1 MRSGRFSRF
10 GLATE
15 SVRQLETRPA
25 SPRRPRNQL
34 NPKPFLGGSRIVMNG
49 ISFARVKQATHS
61 DAVTPRTAPPMH
73 QAVSTP
79 VTAPVTAKQRR
90 ARRKKQ
96 IIYGSIALVVLWIA
110 AWVLWSKREKPIPVT
125 TETAIRKTIVQT
137 VSATGKIQ
145 PEVEVKISPEVAGE
159 IIELPVDDGLRV
171 KKGDLLVKIKPDS
184 YKALLE
190 QQEAAIS
197 AAKATNLQ
205 QKATMMK
212 TEHDLKRAEDL
223 FNKKLISEQEYNGGQ
238 AAYDVAKNTYESS
251 LHEIERAEASSSQAR
266 DQLSKTTIYSPL
278 DGTVTVLNSKL
289 GERLVATGQF
299 AGTEVMRVADRTHM
313 QAIVDVNENDVVNV
327 KLGDI
332 ANVKIDAYGDHK
344 FKGTVAQIGNT
355 GKTTGS
361 GTQEEVTNFEVKINL
376 EREDVLLRPGLSCTA
391 DIETNIVKDTVA
403 VPMQAVTIRTGDS
416 NLSPEE
422 IEKKRLKSAAR
433 DKGDNNADYVNERQ
447 EKAAQKEEREK
458 LMKVVF
464 LKKGGKAQS
473 VKVTTGI
480 SDDTY
485 MEIKSGLQPGEEVI
499 SGSYSAISRKLKDG
513 AKVAY
518 DKEATK

>member
-1 MRSGRFSRF
+1 
-10 GLATE
+10 
-15 SVRQLETRPA
+15 
-25 SPRRPRNQL
+25 
-34 NPKPFLGGSRIVMNG
+34 
-49 ISFARVKQATHS
+49 
-61 DAVTPRTAPPMH
+61 MH
-73 QAVSTP
+73 QALATP
-79 VTAPVTAKQRR
+79 ETAPKVERKRR
-90 ARRKKQ
+90 STRKRK
-96 IIYGSIALVVLWIA
+96 IIIGVVGFFVLWLI
-110 AWVLWSKREKPIPVT
+110 VSILLSKREKPIPVT
-125 TETAIRKTIVQT
+125 TEKAVRKTILQT
-137 VSATGKIQ
+137 VSATGKVQ
-145 PEVEVKISPEVAGE
+145 PETEVKISPEVAGE
-159 IIELPVDDGLRV
+159 IIELPVADGMGI

-205 QKATMMK
+205 QKASMLK
-212 TEHDLKRAEDL
+212 TEQDLKRADDMYA
-223 FNKKLISEQEYNGGQ
+223 KKTISIQEYNAAQ
-238 AAYDVAKNTYESS
+238 AAADVAKNTYESS
-251 LHEIERAEASSSQAR
+251 LHEIERAQAGSSQAR
-266 DQLSKTTIYSPL
+266 DQLSKTTVYSPI
-278 DGTVTVLNSKL
+278 DGTVTILNSKL
-289 GERLVATGQF
+289 GERIVATGQF
-299 AGTEVMRVADRTHM
+299 AGTEVMRVADLSRM
-313 QAIVDVNENDVVNV
+313 QAVIDVNENDVPNV
-327 KLGDI
+327 KIGDK
-332 ANVKIDAYGDHK
+332 ANVKIDAYGDRK

-355 GKTTGS
+355 AKTTGT

-391 DIETNIVKDTVA
+391 DIETNMVKDTVA

-422 IEKKRLKSAAR
+422 IEKKRLKTAAR

-447 EKAAQKEEREK
+447 EKALQKEEREK
-458 LMKVVF
+458 LSKVVF

-485 MEIKSGLQPGEEVI
+485 MEIKSGVQPGDEVI